1 MSGTHNTRPAAG
13 GAPQPAWASRYDA
26 RDFPPFS
33 YTSDGVVFS
42 GRDPSDLRVA
52 TVERDAPD
60 PFAGLRAWPGGF
72 VDWADDEDAR
82 AAVVRHLGELAGLP
96 EPPLLEPLDTYDA
109 FGRDP
114 RQFAQHGARG
124 VSKAFWGL
132 VRPESPH
139 DLRPGGR
146 HASAP
151 AWRSVYEFLPWE
163 DRRTAGATGPHPL
176 LAPVLERAADAGIRD
191 DRVRNAFGDPWN
203 EERAGERIRL
213 LLQVGLMEES
223 QRDRWGRVGRTDEPG
238 APVETGVPMAF
249 DHRVMLADA
258 LGRLRGKIKYLP
270 DTLRTL
276 MPDVFTLSEL
286 YDLVSSIAGRPLDK
300 PNFWRLF
307 TRHKSVQLV
316 EKAGA
321 GRPAPRRG
329 RAPTTYAFLPEVPRM
344 RLDPSLRFPFS
355 GPR

>member
-1 MSGTHNTRPAAG
+1 VTATDDPLAAEDAPRP
-13 GAPQPAWASRYDA
+13 PWADRYDA
-26 RDFPPFS
+26 RAFPPFS

-42 GRDPSDLRVA
+42 GRDPADLRVA
-52 TVERDAPD
+52 TVGRDAPD

-72 VDWADDEDAR
+72 VDWADDVDAR
-82 AAVVRHLGELAGLP
+82 AAVVRHLHEQAGLP
-96 EPPLLEPLDTYDA
+96 EPPFLEPLDTYDA

-114 RQFAQHGARG
+114 RQFAEHGARG

-132 VRPESPH
+132 VRPDSPH

-146 HASAP
+146 HASDP
-151 AWRSVYEFLPWE
+151 AWRSVYDILPWE
-163 DRRTAGATGPHPL
+163 DRRSASASGPHPL
-176 LAPVLERAADAGIRD
+176 LEPVLARAAVGGIGE
-191 DRVRNAFGDPWN
+191 DRVLNAFGDPWN

-213 LLQVGLMEES
+213 LLRTEMVEES
-223 QRDRWGRVGRTDEPG
+223 LRDRWGRISPGGPGRPPE
-238 APVETGVPMAF
+238 ATGVPMAF

-270 DTLRTL
+270 ETLRTL

-286 YDLVSSIAGRPLDK
+286 FELVSSIAGRPLDK

-307 TRHKSVQLV
+307 TRHKSVRLL
-316 EKAGA
+316 EKVAP
-321 GRPAPRRG
+321 GRQAPRRG
-329 RAPTTYAFLPEVPRM
+329 RAPTAYAFLPEVPRM
-344 RLDPSLRFPFS
+344 RLDPSLRLPFV